1 MRAPKFFSQK
11 PSLFS
16 DIIEKPRPEVTAK
29 QCPGLITS
37 ATGLTAML
45 GASALGVSANGAFS
59 LRVFL
64 GAKVGKTRMVERWT
78 EISSPKLSATG
89 RELS

>member
-1 MRAPKFFSQK
+1 
-11 PSLFS
+11 
-16 DIIEKPRPEVTAK
+16 
-29 QCPGLITS
+29 
-37 ATGLTAML
+37 ML